1 MTPSVFRPDRLEIA
15 VIVCCLCG
23 MGTNAQTS
31 VSAFRPGPPIK
42 PGVENASADTGG
54 RTKSSFTQSP
64 YQIGTD
70 DVLTISVWHE
80 TDLSRDVPVRPDG
93 RISVPLVGDIQA
105 AGKTTLE
112 LQGEL
117 KLALSKYVKSPEV
130 TVIVSDIRSRR
141 VNVIGQV
148 TRPGTFPLTQSMGV
162 LDALAEA
169 GGLRDFAKR
178 KSIYVLRVMPDG
190 TRERLNYRY
199 VDVLKG
205 SHDSQEIILQ
215 THDTVVVP

>member
-1 MTPSVFRPDRLEIA
+1 MNHNVFRPYRLILV
-15 VIVCCLCG
+15 VIVSCLWG
-23 MGTNAQTS
+23 MDTYAQTN
-31 VSAFRPGPPIK
+31 VSALRTTPPVK
-42 PGVENASADTGG
+42 TSEENASTDPGV
-54 RTKSSFTQSP
+54 RTKVSVTQLP

-80 TDLSRDVPVRPDG
+80 TDLSRNVPVRPDG

-105 AGKTTLE
+105 AGKTALE

-117 KLALSKYVKSPEV
+117 KLALSKYIKSPEV

-141 VNVIGQV
+141 VNVIGEV

-169 GGLRDFAKR
+169 GGLRDFAK
-178 KSIYVLRVMPDG
+178 KKNIYVLRVMPDG
-190 TRERLNYRY
+190 TRQRLDYRY
-199 VDVLKG
+199 LDVLKG
-205 SHDSQEIILQ
+205 NHDSQEIMLQ